1 MEDEIFHKIT
11 RNVRRPA
18 KHKKA
23 IFTCGAA
30 GSGKTTNRSQFLKDA
45 GLKTT
50 HVYLN
55 VDRIRYL
62 AGSHE
67 KGQVLLKHLVKRTIE
82 EKYSVLLD
90 ATCRDRK
97 NIIELMKTL
106 KESGYIIVLAMT
118 YAKLDTVLE
127 RAEKRVTQPV
137 DEEVVRDIYQ
147 HMKKNAETY
156 MSIDEIDEVYLY
168 NNEETSTLIFY
179 RGRKRMQCISPN
191 SEFYFDVSKY
201 CN

>member
-1 MEDEIFHKIT
+1 MEEEIFYKIT

-30 GSGKTTNRSQFLKDA
+30 GTGKTTNRSQFLKDA

-55 VDRIRYL
+55 VDRLRYL

-67 KGQVLLKHLVKRTIE
+67 KGQILLKHLVKRTID
-82 EKYSVLLD
+82 EKYSLLLD

-97 NIIELMKTL
+97 NIIDLMKTL
-106 KESGYIIVLAMT
+106 KDAGYIIILGMT
-118 YAKLDTVLE
+118 YAHLDTVIE
-127 RAEKRVTQPV
+127 RASKRVTQPV
-137 DEEVVRDIYQ
+137 NEEVVRDIYQ
-147 HMKKNAETY
+147 HMKKNAEIY
-156 MSIDEIDEVYLY
+156 MNVDDIDEVYLY

-179 RGRKRMQCISPN
+179 RGRKRIQCLSPE

-201 CN
+201 C

>member
-1 MEDEIFHKIT
+1 MEEEIFYKIT

-30 GSGKTTNRSQFLKDA
+30 GTGKTTNRSQFLKDA

-55 VDRIRYL
+55 VDRLRYL

-67 KGQVLLKHLVKRTIE
+67 KGQILLKHLVKRTID
-82 EKYSVLLD
+82 EKYSLLLD

-97 NIIELMKTL
+97 NIIDLMKTL
-106 KESGYIIVLAMT
+106 KDAGYIIILGMT
-118 YAKLDTVLE
+118 YAHLDTVIE
-127 RAEKRVTQPV
+127 RASKRVTQPV
-137 DEEVVRDIYQ
+137 NEEVVRDIYQ
-147 HMKKNAETY
+147 HMKRNAEIY
-156 MSIDEIDEVYLY
+156 MNVDDIDEVYLY

-179 RGRKRMQCISPN
+179 RGRKRIQCLSPE

-201 CN
+201 C

>member
-1 MEDEIFHKIT
+1 MEDEIFYKIT

-23 IFTCGAA
+23 IFTCGAS
-30 GSGKTTNRSQFLKDA
+30 GTGKTTNRSQFLKDA

-55 VDRIRYL
+55 VDRLRYL

-67 KGQVLLKHLVKRTIE
+67 KGQVLLKHLVRRSID
-82 EKYSVLLD
+82 EKYSILFD

-97 NIIELMKTL
+97 HIIELMKIL
-106 KESGYIIVLAMT
+106 KAEGYLIILAMT
-118 YAKLDTVLE
+118 YAHLDTVIE
-127 RAEKRVTQPV
+127 RAAKRVTQSI
-137 DEEVVRDIYQ
+137 DEEIVRDIYQ

-156 MSIDEIDEVYLY
+156 MNIDEIDEVYLY
-168 NNEETSTLIFY
+168 NNEETSTLIFHKNK
-179 RGRKRMQCISPN
+179 KRIQCLSPD

-201 CN
+201 C